1 MNDYNNI
8 ESYILSSK
16 DEIISDLFTLCRI
29 PSVAAEPFSGA
40 PFGKE
45 ASNALKSAKELYDK
59 TEAKSTLYP
68 AYLLSEYG
76 EGEKTIGIFAHA
88 DVVPA
93 ENDWRYTAPFSPKIH
108 GDFAVGRGVEDNKSG
123 IVASLWAVKAL
134 SACNIKLKNKLLL
147 FTGSNEENDMGD
159 MDFFLKEQSMPDVS
173 IVPDNEFPL
182 CIGEKGIMHFDAV
195 ATSPFSAPIDIC
207 SGSAYNII
215 PDSAKAYINTDS
227 SALSEL
233 ESSDIEYAIENG
245 KTKLSAS
252 GVARHAAYPDGAV
265 NALNKLL
272 YTLSAIS
279 FFDDNDKS
287 ILSSA
292 AKISSGFHG
301 EVFGIDSSDES
312 FGALSCVCTMAKTVS
327 GHLNLSYDIR
337 YGNTFSGDEIKN
349 RITDVLSSF
358 GFEAKNFSYSDGV
371 LNSGNNP
378 FSNALMKAYRDVTK
392 DADAKPYISSGGTY
406 ARRLKNAYG
415 IGTAALSPALPEG
428 MGSAHARDEAIH
440 IPSFLMGIIILIN
453 MITALDDVL

>member
-1 MNDYNNI
+1 MNDFNNI

-16 DEIISDLFTLCRI
+16 DEIIRDLFSLCRI
-29 PSVAAEPFSGA
+29 PSVASAPCVGA

-45 ASNALKSAKELYDK
+45 AANALKAAKNLYD
-59 TEAKSTLYP
+59 TAGAKSTLYP

-93 ENDWRYTAPFSPKIH
+93 TDDWRHTAPFSPAMN
-108 GDFAVGRGVEDNKSG
+108 GDFAIGRGVEDNKSG

-159 MDFFLKEQSMPDVS
+159 MDFFLNEQSIPDVS

-195 ATSPFSAPIDIC
+195 AKAPFSAPINIC

-215 PDSAKAYINTDS
+215 PDSAKAYINTDD
-227 SALSEL
+227 SALIEL
-233 ESSDIEYAIENG
+233 KKSGIEYENENG
-245 KTKLSAS
+245 KIKISAS
-252 GVARHAAYPDGAV
+252 GVSRHAAYPDGAV

-272 YTLSAIS
+272 YSLSAIS

-292 AKISSGFHG
+292 SKISSGFRG
-301 EVFGIDSSDES
+301 EVFGIDSSDEN

-327 GHLNLSYDIR
+327 GYLYLSYDIR
-337 YGNTFSGDEIKN
+337 YGNTFSGDEIKEK
-349 RITDVLSSF
+349 ISSVLSGF
-358 GFEAKNFSYSDGV
+358 GFHAENFSYSDGI
-371 LNSGNNP
+371 LNSEDNP
-378 FSNALMKAYRDVTK
+378 FSKALIDAYRKVTK
-392 DADAKPYISSGGTY
+392 DNEAKPYISSGGTY

-415 IGTAALSPALPEG
+415 IGTAALSPPLPDS
-428 MGSAHARDEAIH
+428 MGSAHAKDEAIH
-440 IPSFLMGIIILIN
+440 IPSFLKGIIILIN
-453 MITALDDVL
+453 MIIALDDIL